1 MLWNVPTFQSALNI
15 LVPKSMAFSKL
26 VNVSKD
32 LFLYLKDELNFS
44 AFFKIRGENVN
55 KCLEGYLAVISIQKN
70 KWFIYR

>member
-1 MLWNVPTFQSALNI
+1 
-15 LVPKSMAFSKL
+15 MAFSKL

-70 KWFIYR
+70 GYY